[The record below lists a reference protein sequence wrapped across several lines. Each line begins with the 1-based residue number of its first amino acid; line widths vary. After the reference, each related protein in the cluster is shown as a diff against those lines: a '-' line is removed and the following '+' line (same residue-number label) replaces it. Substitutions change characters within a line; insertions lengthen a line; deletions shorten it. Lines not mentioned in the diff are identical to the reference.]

1 MRRYLTYIAV
11 PMMALMAALSGGC
24 QPELQPSEDAV
35 LTYLR
40 SARVDGK
47 VQRAWPEG
55 QRYIDEVLAA
65 DAKLQKAIAPLRA
78 TFRPDAL
85 WLPTDPRWRDQE
97 ALSERVKSLTEALG
111 DEASRKRDELTTA
124 LQDAIA
130 NIPKD
135 LPAASDGPA
144 GFIERVRAA
153 LALSGLDMG
162 VSLPEG
168 VDRAASYARQHLDLL
183 TQVAELPPEA
193 WSKDAPGL
201 AVAEP
206 AQREEIHAKHDD
218 LRERIDEHV
227 AAFCDYARQEMID
240 SLGRTRSMEGEG
252 APKRQFVLE
261 SSRRA
266 FLRKQLENL
275 PKPLRTAVEQARK
288 DAPAGDA
295 GTGGEA
301 PSGLAQHL
309 ARLEAQLDSLSQRV
323 ESALGDVRA
332 ATTAESQ

>member
-1 MRRYLTYIAV
+1 VRPHQTIPEHTFRTGAV
-11 PMMALMAALSGGC
+11 PSDADAAA
-24 QPELQPSEDAV
+24 P
-35 LTYLR
+35 R
-40 SARVDGK
+40 SASR
-47 VQRAWPEG
+47 RTNPS
-55 QRYIDEVLAA
+55 VLRTTERI
-65 DAKLQKAIAPLRA
+65 L
-78 TFRPDAL
+78 TS
-85 WLPTDPRWRDQE
+85 QE
-97 ALSERVKSLTEALG
+97 AIFGTTERCSTPPTLTRG
-111 DEASRKRDELTTA
+111 
-124 LQDAIA
+124 
-130 NIPKD
+130 
-135 LPAASDGPA
+135 
-144 GFIERVRAA
+144 
-153 LALSGLDMG
+153 
-162 VSLPEG
+162 
-168 VDRAASYARQHLDLL
+168 
-183 TQVAELPPEA
+183 
-193 WSKDAPGL
+193 
-201 AVAEP
+201 AEP
-206 AQREEIHAKHDD
+206 AQRAEIHAKHDD

-288 DAPAGDA
+288 DAPSGDA

-301 PSGLAQHL
+301 PSGLAHHL